1 MNSLQTN
8 NSLNE
13 NVLVYLVIYFQELL
27 EAVIRS
33 KWDYFR
39 VIYLYINAFTIK
51 RVLLLYIYN

>member
-51 RVLLLYIYN
+51 RVLLLYI